1 MLRTLSTLSTLPN
14 SSPSRLPRRLVLGAM
29 ALWSLLT
36 LFGPMLAQSPSY
48 HAFADQRTIH
58 GLPHAMDVLSNLG
71 FLVAGIAGLVA
82 LWRTRM
88 VHIAPTAR
96 CMAAVFFT
104 GLIGCFAGSSYY
116 HLAPD
121 DAALVWDRLAM
132 CVPFA
137 GILGLAVR
145 QACDD
150 DAAAWLAATAMLV
163 CGIASTLIWQHG
175 GNMLPWA
182 VAQGSGML
190 ALVGL
195 AFVPRRGGGL
205 HVHLGVVIGFYALA
219 KVFELADAQVFALDF
234 GLLSGHSAKHLL
246 AAAAA
251 WPVLHALGRLRV
263 NAATAVSPNKG
274 TMPVG
279 N

>member
-1 MLRTLSTLSTLPN
+1 MLHTLPT
-14 SSPSRLPRRLVLGAM
+14 SSPSRLPRHLIVGLI

-48 HAFADQRTIH
+48 HAFADQRTLH

-71 FLVAGIAGLVA
+71 FLVAGIAGLFA

-88 VHIAPTAR
+88 VHIATTAR
-96 CMAAVFFT
+96 CMAAVFFV

-116 HLAPD
+116 HWAPD

-150 DAAAWLAATAMLV
+150 DAAAWLAATAMLI
-163 CGIASTLIWQHG
+163 CGAASTQIWQHG
-175 GNMLPWA
+175 SNMLPWA

-190 ALVGL
+190 ALIVL
-195 AFVPRRGGGL
+195 ACVPIRRGSSL
-205 HVHLGVVIGFYALA
+205 PVHLGVVIGLYALA

-251 WPVLHALGRLRV
+251 LPVLHALAKLRV
-263 NAATAVSPNKG
+263 NAATAFLPNEG

-279 N
+279 NKQRC